1 MANTLDK
8 ALDIVSALITGNEVK
23 RNGSNASL
31 YEEFA
36 LGTEVYDQV
45 ITIFKKLNIDLYEYN
60 DGIYITAGDNNK
72 VFGYTNEELKKEIG
86 IRLNRELYL
95 CYFVIYQIMNFFFK
109 DSGSLMLAEYVKGES
124 IVQAVDR
131 SLAGVVRQLKEL
143 NLDEIEENS
152 FKEIAMVWED
162 MPLVQT
168 EDVSSRASRG
178 SKTGFV
184 KLVFNFMVSQELLLE
199 AEGRYYPTE
208 RFQALITHYYD
219 DNKGRLYEIMR
230 GDGEDA
236 TYQQNQGE

>member
-23 RNGSNASL
+23 RNGENANL

-45 ITIFKKLNIDLYEYN
+45 ITILKKLNIDLYEHK
-60 DGIYITAGDNNK
+60 DAIYITAGDSNR
-72 VFGYTNEELKKEIG
+72 VFGYTNEELKREIG
-86 IRLNRELYL
+86 IKLNRELYL
-95 CYFVIYQIMNFFFK
+95 CYFIIYEIMTFFYK
-109 DSGSLMLAEYVKGES
+109 DSGSRVLAEYVKSES
-124 IVQAVDR
+124 VIQAVDVA
-131 SLAGVVRQLKEL
+131 LAGIVRKLKEL
-143 NLDEIEENS
+143 SLEEVEENS

-168 EDVSSRASRG
+168 EDAAARASRG

-184 KLVFNFMVSQELLLE
+184 KLVFNFMVSQDLLME
-199 AEGRYYPTE
+199 AEGRYYPRE
-208 RFQALITHYYD
+208 RFKALMEHYYD

-230 GDGEDA
+230 GEEDA
-236 TYQQNQGE
+236 TDKQNPGE